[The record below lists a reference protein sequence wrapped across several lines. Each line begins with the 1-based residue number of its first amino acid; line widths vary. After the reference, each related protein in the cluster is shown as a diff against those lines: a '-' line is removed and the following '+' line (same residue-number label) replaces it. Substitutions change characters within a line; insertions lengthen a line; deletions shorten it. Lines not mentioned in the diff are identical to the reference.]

1 VLQHLANTPKKP
13 LSAMVMLVAEEDIFF
28 PMAILQG

>member
-13 LSAMVMLVAEEDIFF
+13 LSGMVMLVAEEDIF
-28 PMAILQG
+28 PKAILQG